1 MHAQRWTRWGMRTN
15 NRWPTAGHSAS
26 RRRSSLKAGVSRAAI
41 VNRPM
46 DWAARPAV
54 ITQEEPRYDR

>member
-26 RRRSSLKAGVSRAAI
+26 RRRFSLKAVVSSTTT
-41 VNRPM
+41 VNRQM
-46 DWAARPAV
+46 DWAALPAG